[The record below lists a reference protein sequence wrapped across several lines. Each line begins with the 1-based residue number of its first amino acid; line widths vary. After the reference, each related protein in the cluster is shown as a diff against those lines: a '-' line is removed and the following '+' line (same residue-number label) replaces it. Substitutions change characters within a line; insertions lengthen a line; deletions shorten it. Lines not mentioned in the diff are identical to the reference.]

1 MSETATITPQDV
13 ARGLFMAAQ
22 EEGIDWQ
29 QARLPAD
36 AIRYEAA
43 AQAALQAWALGS
55 PDWDKGLPPPARE
68 LATLFLA
75 DFMLKLMRGDLAGRS
90 WTVPAGLSAAQQ
102 ARLAIAQELATA
114 AGRGAPPH

>member
-55 PDWDKGLPPPARE
+55 PDWDKGLPRQRASWPPCFWRTSCSSSCA
-68 LATLFLA
+68 ATS
-75 DFMLKLMRGDLAGRS
+75 R
-90 WTVPAGLSAAQQ
+90 
-102 ARLAIAQELATA
+102 
-114 AGRGAPPH
+114 AGRGRCRPG